1 MQSIA
6 HSPLTLFKPRRRN
19 CLKPLA
25 CLICPN
31 TGSTTCFRRRGD
43 LLFRKPAALH
53 SPGLL
58 AGQTL
63 RQNGNIS
70 GEPVGPHVLL
80 SHPPRHYG
88 KAARRLAPLLPPGQ
102 GGQGAGVVRVALV
115 ACRCDKVRLIDNFV
129 QLSRTEPGA

>member
-70 GEPVGPHVLL
+70 GEPSAHTFFSAIRPAITAKQ
-80 SHPPRHYG
+80 R
-88 KAARRLAPLLPPGQ
+88 
-102 GGQGAGVVRVALV
+102 GG
-115 ACRCDKVRLIDNFV
+115 
-129 QLSRTEPGA
+129 